1 MSLAG
6 ARRCTWGWIDD
17 LKDDGIPADT
27 LLVGFVQRQP
37 PAPLRRGVADNQLY
51 RYGDGLWEPKGDDE
65 IQKRLMDM
73 HPDGFEAAKVRNVRY
88 LMRSI
93 DPTMPNQPA
102 DHSKYLVNVKNGAV
116 DITAHPHP
124 TLVPHDPEF
133 LFRYKVPHVYD
144 PTATCP
150 AIDAALATMFPDPEM
165 VTLVHE
171 IFGYCLLP
179 GFSLKKAILL
189 YSRQPG
195 TGKSSLLN
203 ILGALI
209 GHENE
214 ATVSLQDLDDH
225 KFARASLQDKLI
237 NRSGD
242 LGAYAP
248 RTSSNF
254 KSLVGGDPVLAEH
267 KGQRQFSLVNTAKL
281 LFAGNSFAGTH
292 EGGAAYSSRWLVV
305 PFTVAHE
312 PNPDFLRAVT
322 TPSELQGL
330 LRHAIE
336 GAARLVA
343 NHTFT
348 RPAAVEEAEY
358 MLRVETDSVARYVQE
373 CLDADPA
380 GMMPGARTYSDY
392 EAWVKDAGMKP
403 VGRPNFYLRI
413 SDVPGASI
421 REGRGRRKE
430 IHGLKL
436 VSPTTTPGSI
446 VANWQKDQDGI

>member
-1 MSLAG
+1 L
-6 ARRCTWGWIDD
+6 GWTDEEYTAKVTAD
-17 LKDDGIPADT
+17 ALPADT
-27 LLVGFVQRQP
+27 LLLDIVQDQP
-37 PAPLRRGVADNQLY
+37 PAPIRRGVADSQLY
-51 RYGDGLWEPKGDDE
+51 RYAGGVWDTNGEDE
-65 IQKRLMDM
+65 VQARLL
-73 HPDGFEAAKVRNVRY
+73 HLYPDGFEAAKIRNVRY

-93 DPTMPNQPA
+93 EPTMPSLPPEDA
-102 DHSKYLVNVKNGAV
+102 KYLVNVKNGTV
-116 DITAHPHP
+116 DVTAHPRP
-124 TLVPHDPEF
+124 TLGQHAPDY
-133 LFRYKVPHVYD
+133 LFRYMIPHTYD
-144 PTATCP
+144 PNASCP
-150 AIDAALATMFPDPEM
+150 TIDAALAVMFPDPEM
-165 VTLVHE
+165 VTLIHE

-189 YSRQPG
+189 YSRHPH

-203 ILGALI
+203 LLGALV

-248 RTSSNF
+248 RTSANF

-330 LRHAIE
+330 LRHAVE
-336 GAARLVA
+336 GAARLVS
-343 NHTFT
+343 NHKFT
-348 RPAAVEEAEY
+348 RPVAVEEAEY

-380 GMMPGARTYSDY
+380 GMMPGAKTYSDY
-392 EAWVKDAGMKP
+392 EVWTKDAGMKP

-413 SDVPGASI
+413 SDVPGAAI
-421 REGRGRRKE
+421 KEGRGRRKE
-430 IHGLKL
+430 IHGLRI
-436 VSPTTTPGSI
+436 VSPTTTPASI
-446 VANWQKDQDGI
+446 VDGWREKQERGI